1 MPLKQARSDPWVREL
16 CRQNTCRQYGASW
29 ACPPAVGTLEECQAR
44 AQSYDAMLL
53 FSRRYTLC
61 DSFDFES
68 MTAGQAAVLLFAH
81 KKGGM
86 EKIHT
91 AFFYLLNPFLPPP
104 GAHKEGK
111 GFCHHRPGE
120 EE

>member
-16 CRQNTCRQYGASW
+16 CEQNTCRQYGASW

-44 AQSYDAMLL
+44 VQSYDAMLL

-68 MTAGQAAVLLFAH
+68 MAAGQAAVLLFAH
-81 KKGGM
+81 KKAVWR
-86 EKIHT
+86 KSIPLFL
-91 AFFYLLNPFLPPP
+91 FFKPVPP
-104 GAHKEGK
+104 AA
-111 GFCHHRPGE
+111 RDA
-120 EE
+120 